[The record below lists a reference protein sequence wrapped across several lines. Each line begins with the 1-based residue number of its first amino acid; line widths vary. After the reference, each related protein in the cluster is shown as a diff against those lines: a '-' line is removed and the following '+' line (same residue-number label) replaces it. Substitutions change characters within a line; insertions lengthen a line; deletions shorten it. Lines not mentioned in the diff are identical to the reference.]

1 MNVSRMRLKPVDMK
15 HILEAADMAEPKM
28 TKVMI
33 GTLERL

>member
-1 MNVSRMRLKPVDMK
+1 MK